1 MNTRIRFATLSTA
14 CALMLAAGLAQAQV
28 TIDQNKAL
36 AGNITA
42 GDGAG
47 FPITITQSGSYKLTG
62 NLVVPAGARGI
73 VVTAPQV
80 SIDMNGFSL
89 TGPSTCTRDISTKVV
104 ACSYADGTTH
114 GIDAG
119 AGSGTVVRNGTVKGF
134 AGHGI
139 HAGTMDRYEALRL
152 TENWS
157 GLQSLSR
164 SQSIS
169 SCIVDTNGNSG
180 IVAAFA
186 LITNCRVVQNGGDG
200 IAGSSGTLVSTS
212 EVSSNRL
219 VGLNGVVARGT
230 HLESNGTNRA
240 GGFSMGGN
248 LDSITAF

>member
-14 CALMLAAGLAQAQV
+14 CALTLAAGLAQAQV

-42 GDGAG
+42 GDSAG

-62 NLVVPAGARGI
+62 NLMVPAGAKGI

-80 SIDMNGFSL
+80 TIDMNGFSL
-89 TGPSTCTRDISTKVV
+89 IGPSTCTRDIGTKAV

-114 GIDAG
+114 GIDAS
-119 AGSGTVVRNGTVKGF
+119 AGSGTAVRNGTVKGF

-139 HAGTMDRYEALRL
+139 LAGTMDRYETLRL
-152 TENWS
+152 TENS
-157 GLQSLSR
+157 FGLATTSR

-169 SCIVDTNGNSG
+169 SCTVDTNGNSG
-180 IVAAFA
+180 IVALYA
-186 LITNCRVVQNGGDG
+186 LITNCRVVFNGGDG
-200 IAGSSGTLVSTS
+200 IAGSSGTVVNASD
-212 EVSSNRL
+212 VSSNRL
-219 VGLNGVVARGT
+219 IGLSHVVARGT
-230 HLESNGTNRA
+230 HLESNGTNRV

-248 LDSITAF
+248 LDNITAF